1 MTRSPGSLV
10 ESLVESLV
18 DLQLLSILSTPVSA
32 ATPSKSEHS
41 MSIDVIGQPAWPD
54 VVLIRLG

>member
-1 MTRSPGSLV
+1 MTRLP

-18 DLQLLSILSTPVSA
+18 DLQQQLLSILSTPVSA
-32 ATPSKSEHS
+32 ATPSKLEHS

-54 VVLIRLG
+54 VVLIRSG

>member
-1 MTRSPGSLV
+1 MTRSP

-54 VVLIRLG
+54 IVLIRSG

>member
-1 MTRSPGSLV
+1 MTRLP

-18 DLQLLSILSTPVSA
+18 DLQQQLLSILSTPVSA

-41 MSIDVIGQPAWPD
+41 MSIDVIGQSAWPD
-54 VVLIRLG
+54 IALIRSG